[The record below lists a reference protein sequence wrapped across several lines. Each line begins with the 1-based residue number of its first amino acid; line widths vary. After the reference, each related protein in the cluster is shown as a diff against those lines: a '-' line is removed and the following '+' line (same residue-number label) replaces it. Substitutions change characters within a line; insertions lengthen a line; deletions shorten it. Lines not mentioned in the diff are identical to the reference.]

1 MKIVIQRVLNS
12 KVEIE
17 GNVKGE
23 IGKGLNLLVGIGP
36 EDTMSDLEKA
46 ANKLVNLRIFEDEN
60 GKMNLS
66 LLDVSGDLLVISQFT
81 LYADIR
87 KGRRPSFTNAASPD
101 YANEMYEKFVEILKG
116 MTNGK
121 VETGSFGADMK
132 VSILNDGP
140 VTIILDSK
148 ELA

>member
-1 MKIVIQRVLNS
+1 ML
-12 KVEIE
+12 
-17 GNVKGE
+17 G
-23 IGKGLNLLVGIGP
+23 
-36 EDTMSDLEKA
+36 
-46 ANKLVNLRIFEDEN
+46 F
-60 GKMNLS
+60 
-66 LLDVSGDLLVISQFT
+66 
-81 LYADIR
+81 
-87 KGRRPSFTNAASPD
+87 
-101 YANEMYEKFVEILKG
+101 EILKG